1 MDGVLVFALVLSV
14 GLALI
19 AALYYLLRHSP
30 GRAVEIVLLA
40 VSTMAF
46 VFLGVGAINTMTN
59 GRGAPHE
66 TAPWFVLIAALAV
79 GAYYR
84 FRRRAMPAQE
94 AASRKTKKQR
104 VGSVSSEAT
113 AGSAVRSGSA
123 VFISY
128 RRADSADVTGRIY
141 DRLLAHF
148 GKESIFKDVDSIP
161 LGVDFRQHLS
171 SAVGDCRVLLAII
184 GKDWL
189 GTETGSAQR
198 RIDDARDFVRIEIES
213 ALERSIVVIPVL
225 VQGARMPTDSD
236 LPRSLHS
243 LTYRNSI
250 AVRPDPD
257 FHQDVARLIK
267 SIESHA
273 AVERLQ

>member
-1 MDGVLVFALVLSV
+1 MDGVLAFALVLTV
-14 GLALI
+14 GMALI

-30 GRAVEIVLLA
+30 GRTVEIVLLA
-40 VSTMAF
+40 VSAMAF
-46 VFLGVGAINTMTN
+46 VFIGVGAINTMTN
-59 GRGAPHE
+59 GRGAPDE
-66 TAPWFVLIAALAV
+66 TAPWFVLIAIVAI

-84 FRRRAMPAQE
+84 FGRRARPAQE
-94 AASRKTKKQR
+94 AASRKAKTPR
-104 VGSVSSEAT
+104 VDPVSGAT
-113 AGSAVRSGSA
+113 RRGSAVRSGSA

-161 LGVDFRQHLS
+161 FGVDFRQHVS
-171 SAVGDCRVLLAII
+171 IAVGDCRVLLAII
-184 GKDWL
+184 GRDWL
-189 GTETGSAQR
+189 GTGTGGAQR
-198 RIDDARDFVRIEIES
+198 RIDDATDFVRIEIES

-225 VQGARMPTDSD
+225 VQGASMPTESD
-236 LPRSLHS
+236 LPRSLHA
-243 LTYRNSI
+243 LTYRNAI

-267 SIESHA
+267 SIEAHC
-273 AVERLQ
+273 R